1 MVGISGIKIY
11 LDDIMIR
18 RKDKEEHNDRLFR
31 VLEKLEKAEV
41 SVEKEKC
48 DIGKSEIT
56 FLGYRLAA
64 DGVRSTEERIKA
76 VKEAPRSTIKQ
87 EL

>member
-11 LDDIMIR
+11 LDDIIIR
-18 RKDKEEHNDRLFR
+18 GKDKEEHNDRLFR
-31 VLEKLEKAEV
+31 VLEKLEKTEV
-41 SVEKEKC
+41 SVEKKC
-48 DIGKSEIT
+48 DIGKLET

-76 VKEAPRSTIKQ
+76 VKEAPRSTNKQ